1 MTTAGTLETV
11 SENCSHGGVQGV
23 YRHASASTGTQ
34 MTFSVF
40 VPPHEDGAKLP
51 VLWFLSGLTCTHA
64 NVTEKGEFR
73 AACAEHGVIFVA
85 PDTSPRG
92 EDVPDD
98 EAYDFGQGAGFYLT
112 ATQEP
117 WAKHYKM
124 DQYIT
129 DELTKV
135 IAEHFPYADMD
146 RQGIFG
152 HSMGGH
158 GAITLHLKHPKI
170 YKSCSAFS
178 PITSPAQVPWGQKA
192 FTAYLGEPS
201 VAWEQYDAT
210 ELVKERQT
218 KATILVDTGT
228 ADTFLER
235 ELKPEVFTDTC
246 AKHGQRLDYNMRDG
260 YGHDYYF
267 IATYMDEHIAHHAR
281 ALGA

>member
-1 MTTAGTLETV
+1 
-11 SENCSHGGVQGV
+11 
-23 YRHASASTGTQ
+23 
-34 MTFSVF
+34 
-40 VPPHEDGAKLP
+40 
-51 VLWFLSGLTCTHA
+51 
-64 NVTEKGEFR
+64 
-73 AACAEHGVIFVA
+73 
-85 PDTSPRG
+85 TSPRG
-92 EDVPDD
+92 DDVPDD
-98 EAYDFGQGAGFYLT
+98 VAYDLGQGAGFYLT

-158 GAITLHLKHPKI
+158 GAITLHLKHPDV

-178 PITSPAQVPWGQKA
+178 PITSPAQGPWGQKA

-218 KATILVDTGT
+218 KA
-228 ADTFLER
+228 
-235 ELKPEVFTDTC
+235 
-246 AKHGQRLDYNMRDG
+246 
-260 YGHDYYF
+260 
-267 IATYMDEHIAHHAR
+267 
-281 ALGA
+281 